1 MKHVVCSGLF
11 TVLMLGASSVVQA
24 QSAEPMGVFINVS
37 GGGQTPQR
45 TIDTSVTFPLYGQ
58 EASVAS
64 AQNVGRG
71 GIFDISGGYPLGKL
85 GVRTKYLTDLSIGV
99 GFTNYSKTGNIVGAA
114 SIPHP
119 LFVNQ
124 PREVE
129 LNGQGKRTERSV
141 YIQAVWFMPLD
152 RFASWLDKADL
163 AFSIGPSFIS
173 VSQDVFGEPSVPTG
187 TQDVNASIV
196 KADDSAVGLLA
207 GVDGTYMIT
216 PRIGVGAF
224 VRYHGAGGVDL
235 SPAEKQSTGGFQGGG
250 GVRLRF

>member
-1 MKHVVCSGLF
+1 MKHVVCNGLIA
-11 TVLMLGASSVVQA
+11 VLMLGGSSMVQA
-24 QSAEPMGVFINVS
+24 QSAEPMGVFVNVS
-37 GGGQTPQR
+37 AGGQAPQR

-58 EASVAS
+58 DASVAS

-71 GIFDISGGYPLGKL
+71 GIFDINGGYPLKKL
-85 GVRTKYLTDLSIGV
+85 GVHTKYLTDLSIGA
-99 GFTNYSKTGNIVGAA
+99 GFTNYSKTGDIVGAA

-119 LFVNQ
+119 LFVDQ
-124 PREVE
+124 ARSVE
-129 LNGQGKRTERSV
+129 LNGSGKRTERSF

-173 VSQDVFGEPSVPTG
+173 VSQDVFGEPSVPSG
-187 TQDVNASIV
+187 TQDVNANIV
-196 KADDSAVGLLA
+196 KAEDTAVGLLA
-207 GVDGTYMIT
+207 AVDATYLVT

-250 GVRLRF
+250 GVRFRF